1 MKKAVLFG
9 ALCLSLLP
17 EIALADAAPNCH
29 IGAYRLDDG
38 SVVDIAPSDKDTLR
52 WRRFDGTT
60 GALTNKGGDTW
71 TSTYGWTGRP
81 DGHTVTFG
89 DCESLAFDDHKG
101 ARIAFDVIDTTFTS
115 HDTKLVGRLVLPKG
129 DGPVPIAVLT
139 HGSERASAIKSYA
152 LQRLFPSQG
161 IGAFV
166 FDKRGTGSS
175 GGSYTQDFSLLA
187 DDDIA
192 AMREARRL
200 AGSRAARVGYQGG
213 SQAGWIIPLAV
224 NRAPVDFAI
233 VCFGLAVTVL
243 QEDQQEVALEMKNA
257 HHTPEETAKALEVA
271 RAAEAVIES
280 KFTKGFAAFDA
291 VRAKY
296 RNEPWYKDVHGDFT
310 YLLLPYDEKKLREI
324 GPQYTFG
331 TPFRYEPMPA
341 LKDNTTPQLWVLGS
355 DDLEAPSAMTS
366 ARIKSLIAKGKPFTL
381 ALYPGAEHGMTLYEL
396 DAKGERLSTR
406 YAPHYFEMM
415 RDFIRDGRL
424 RGSYGNAAISGP
436 PQ

>member
-1 MKKAVLFG
+1 MKKTLLLG
-9 ALCLSLLP
+9 AFCLASLLP
-17 EIALADAAPNCH
+17 EVALADAASDCH
-29 IGAYRLDDG
+29 VGAYRLDDRT
-38 SVVDIAPSDKDTLR
+38 VIDIAPSEGDTLR
-52 WRRFDGTT
+52 WRRFDGAT
-60 GALTNKGGDTW
+60 GALSSTGGDKW
-71 TSTYGWTGRP
+71 TSTYGWTKRP
-81 DGHTVTFG
+81 DGHTVTLP
-89 DCESLAFDDHKG
+89 DCQNLSFDNRQG
-101 ARIAFDVIDTTFTS
+101 ARIAFDVTDTAFVS

-129 DGPVPIAVLT
+129 GGAVPIVVLT
-139 HGSERASAIKSYA
+139 HGSENDSAIKSYA
-152 LQRLFPSQG
+152 LQRLFPSEG

-175 GGSYTQDFSLLA
+175 GGTYTQNFSLLA

-200 AGSRAARVGYQGG
+200 AGPRAGRVGYQGG

-257 HHTPEETAKALEVA
+257 HHTPQETAKALEVA

-341 LKDNTTPQLWVLGS
+341 LQDNTTPQLWVLGS
-355 DDLEAPSAMTS
+355 DDLEAPSAMTG
-366 ARIKSLIAKGKPFTL
+366 ARIKSLIGKGKPFTL

-406 YAPHYFEMM
+406 YAPGYFTMM

-424 RGSYGNAAISGP
+424 HGSYGDAQISGP
-436 PQ
+436 P